1 MKPGL
6 TEIVFIIDKSG
17 SMHNLIDDTIGGFN
31 SVIEEQREGDGE
43 VYVTTVL
50 FSDYNKTLHDHINI
64 KEVPLMTTKEY
75 RVSGCTALLDA
86 IGSTV
91 DNIGIRLANTAE
103 DDRPSKIMVFIITD
117 GQENASH
124 EYSKKR
130 IKEMIEHQTDVYNWS
145 FIFIGAN
152 MDAVSE
158 GRDIGITLSATYSAT
173 SDGTYSTYAA
183 IDGAINSARAYADA
197 ICTADCCA
205 VKSLDSQLEASINDS
220 LCTIC

>member
-31 SVIEEQREGDGE
+31 SVIDEQREGDGE

-50 FSDYNKTLHDHINI
+50 FSNYNKTLHDHINI
-64 KEVPLMTTKEY
+64 KEVPLMTTKDY

-145 FIFIGAN
+145 FVFIGAN

-183 IDGAINSARAYADA
+183 IDGAINSARAYADVV
-197 ICTADCCA
+197 CTADCCVA
-205 VKSLDSQLEASINDS
+205 KSLDSQLKASINDA

>member
-145 FIFIGAN
+145 FVFIGAN

-158 GRDIGITLSATYSAT
+158 GKDMGITLSATYSAT
-173 SDGTYSTYAA
+173 SDGTYSTYTA
-183 IDGAINSARAYADA
+183 IDDVINYARAYADTV
-197 ICTADCCA
+197 CTADCCA
-205 VKSLDSQLEASINDS
+205 VKSLDGQLESSINDA